1 MKNIMM
7 VGATVWQRRE
17 ALFRNPNIIFILQ
30 NLNAATI
37 KFTFNRDAVSA
48 FTFAFSSFDFH
59 LSNQMAVN

>member
-37 KFTFNRDAVSA
+37 KFTFLIETLFPLLLLLFLAS
-48 FTFAFSSFDFH
+48 TSI
-59 LSNQMAVN
+59 